1 MLCDSAAAALSFRI
15 AGEHHR
21 IFHVRN
27 TCKQLNSA
35 PRGVFLA
42 LLSFSVAAHPHS
54 FIRLKTEVLADN
66 GQFTGLKMRWTMDE
80 ITSADLLYDAGNAKP
95 GEEIWKN
102 WRRKSWLTYWVSTIL
117 PEVWHGGQ
125 KVKFLNRPTEYGMER
140 EGHQAVLT
148 FILPLAQPQ
157 PLHGQTYT
165 FATFDPTYYVDMS
178 YEHDSDASLPGA
190 LQTSCNV
197 AVHTPETL
205 GDEVL
210 NYAQSLDKEDAP
222 EEDMQLGKQFAQ
234 TVTLACQ

>member
-1 MLCDSAAAALSFRI
+1 MQA
-15 AGEHHR
+15 
-21 IFHVRN
+21 V
-27 TCKQLNSA
+27 KQCA
-35 PRGVFLA
+35 WGVFLA

-95 GEEIWKN
+95 GEEIWKKLAAEVMAN
-102 WRRKSWLTYWVSTIL
+102 VLGQHYFT
-117 PEVWHGGQ
+117 EVWHGGQ

-165 FATFDPTYYVDMS
+165 FATFDPTYSVDMS

-197 AVHTPETL
+197 AVHTPKPGE
-205 GDEVL
+205 EVL